1 MLQSCYPTLR
11 LRLPPSHSSLPREIR
26 RSQLLLCRLA
36 SSTTQPPKPISSKD
50 EEEPKPKPLGRPLGQ
65 AKPPAIG
72 QNSGVDNRT
81 WRQRRDDFFN
91 YDKHLERRK
100 QL

>member
-1 MLQSCYPTLR
+1 MQCCYSTLR
-11 LRLPPSHSSLPREIR
+11 LRLPPSHSRVPCEIR
-26 RSQLLLCRLA
+26 RSQLLLYRPA
-36 SSTTQPPKPISSKD
+36 SSTPQAPKPQISKD
-50 EEEPKPKPLGRPLGQ
+50 ETPTPKPLSRPLGQ
-65 AKPPAIG
+65 AKPPAVG
-72 QNSGVDNRT
+72 ENGGVDNRT